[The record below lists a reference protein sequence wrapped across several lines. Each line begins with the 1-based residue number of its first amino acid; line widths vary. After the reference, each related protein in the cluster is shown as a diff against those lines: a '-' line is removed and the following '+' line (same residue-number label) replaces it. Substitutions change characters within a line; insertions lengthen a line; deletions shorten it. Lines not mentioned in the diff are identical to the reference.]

1 MQERFSKTQL
11 QQMHVEELKQEEL
24 NKIDGGYSTGW
35 WQRLL
40 AILRMAAAQSSSSR
54 SGGDSGGPTVTVP
67 TPGRP
72 GS

>member
-11 QQMHVEELKQEEL
+11 QQMQVEELKQEEL
-24 NKIDGGYSTGW
+24 NKIDGGYSVGW
-35 WQRLL
+35 WQRLIIYL
-40 AILRMAAAQSSSSR
+40 QKFSAQNSSR
-54 SGGDSGGPTVTVP
+54 TVSYDRGPTATVP